1 MVSIQTCSFPL
12 RVIEPHGTYFFVPT
26 LERPI
31 ESDGEPPF
39 LRISVVSSLA
49 WLCAIAPWREVLPQ
63 LRLLGLAYVPT
74 HDALFSSHTVPNS
87 ASPPLAFSAFCHG
100 SIALNPADLL
110 LPSCAN
116 TVSREGW
123 CKRAVLIR
131 LPGVSS
137 LVFKRWLRSHVL
149 SAYSTAPDGRN
160 TPCSVCVFSLIY
172 NPHPA

>member
-1 MVSIQTCSFPL
+1 MVLTSLYRPSSDPSSRMGNRLSYAYRWCPAWPGFVQLLRGERCSHSCVCLALPMYLHTTPSFL
-12 RVIEPHGTYFFVPT
+12 PT
-26 LERPI
+26 RSQI
-31 ESDGEPPF
+31 
-39 LRISVVSSLA
+39 
-49 WLCAIAPWREVLPQ
+49 
-63 LRLLGLAYVPT
+63 LL
-74 HDALFSSHTVPNS
+74 
-87 ASPPLAFSAFCHG
+87 SPPLAFSVFCHG